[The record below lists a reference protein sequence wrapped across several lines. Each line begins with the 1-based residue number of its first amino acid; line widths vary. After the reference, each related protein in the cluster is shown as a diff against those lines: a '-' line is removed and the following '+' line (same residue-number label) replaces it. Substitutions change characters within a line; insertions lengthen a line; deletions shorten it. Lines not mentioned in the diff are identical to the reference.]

1 MPPSPLLVRY
11 AYDEL
16 EFMAFD
22 DSNFKEADHP
32 RDADGKFTAGA
43 GGGGGGAPADPTP
56 SYPYKVTNH
65 IKAVLKAAGYKPA
78 KNPSNP
84 MLVSFKNDDTGAQV
98 VIHPPSSGKKFSS
111 QWVLKTKNGFQ
122 KGEGIN
128 GITKLVQNTKA
139 EATKV
144 NAKSLPEPAQF
155 IADKAAV
162 EAGFYAKP
170 QTDHPGEHHFETAE
184 GHKLIVE
191 NDGSWLGISAGG
203 NMINSTLNSP
213 DPAKE
218 LDMFLGALKA
228 ETGTI
233 DTLKKNGYEVIE
245 KPDASGAIPL
255 KAPDGAKV
263 FYNPKSGGWAGETT
277 AGKGINELMQ
287 THGSQE
293 HDEEFTESNILANL
307 PDNVQIAMQD
317 FGLKLDPLESDPDG
331 NVSFTT
337 PYDNMTAS
345 YDNSDGSWGIH
356 NSDNDATYNGQ
367 GAVSFLEAVKTHLG
381 IEKEPAPIPVTPK
394 PAPIITTNL
403 PDATDLD
410 KKGFNW
416 KGQDGPVISYEK
428 SNGAKVEFDTS
439 SGDWLLKTPGY
450 TTKKGNG
457 KDDLMK
463 LTSGEKAYQKPDG
476 KYSWENTSEETIK
489 PESPEAASKKAAA
502 LQAAKEA
509 QAKKQAEHQEK
520 HAAEYAKQAGYE
532 KTLATLQ
539 KAAPSPSTTQKAAIS
554 KYTNGAYDSMNT
566 ALRSGQMPKSYSENV
581 KQLDTYLSGAKF
593 PEDATIYRKVDGEYA
608 KFIKSVAAF
617 PGAAFVDRGF
627 ISTSTHQGVW
637 SGSMQMVITV
647 KKGQSGAAVKQWSQH
662 SGENEVI
669 LPRNTMFK
677 VTKMEDGG
685 NTLHVEI
692 DQSHVGK

>member
-16 EFMAFD
+16 EFLALD
-22 DSNFKEADHP
+22 DSNFKESDHP

-84 MLVSFKNDDTGAQV
+84 MLVSFKNADTGAQV

-111 QWVLKTKNGFQ
+111 QWVLKTANGFQ

-128 GITKLVQNTKA
+128 GITKLVQNTKS

-144 NAKSLPEPAQF
+144 NASSIKNPA
-155 IADKAAV
+155 AKEAA
-162 EAGFYAKP
+162 EYAALAGFYAKP
-170 QTDHPGEHHFETAE
+170 SGDHPGEHHFETADGHTLFIDE
-184 GHKLIVE
+184 GSGDWTLKTANGMIYSDTLQ
-191 NDGSWLGISAGG
+191 DPSGIKEGLEA
-203 NMINSTLNSP
+203 
-213 DPAKE
+213 AKS
-218 LDMFLGALKA
+218 

-245 KPDASGAIPL
+245 KPDASGALPL
-255 KAPDGAKV
+255 KAPDGSKV
-263 FYNPKSGGWAGETT
+263 YYNPKSGGWAGEKT
-277 AGKGINELMQ
+277 AGKGITELMQ
-287 THGSQE
+287 THGSE
-293 HDEEFTESNILANL
+293 DTDLDPMDAGYILSNL
-307 PDNVQIAMQD
+307 PDNVQIAVKD
-317 FGLKLDPLESDPDG
+317 FGLSVMPDSDVDG
-331 NVSFTT
+331 NVNFQTE
-337 PYDNMTAS
+337 YDNMTAS

-367 GAVSFLEAVKTHLG
+367 GAVSFLEAVKKHLG
-381 IEKEPAPIPVTPK
+381 VEKEPEPIPVK
-394 PAPIITTNL
+394 PEPTPIITTNL
-403 PDATDLD
+403 PNASDLD

-416 KGQDGPVISYEK
+416 KGQNGSVISYEK
-428 SNGAKVEFDTS
+428 ANGAKVEFDTAT
-439 SGDWLLKTPGY
+439 GQWLLKTPGY
-450 TTKKGNG
+450 NSKKGEG
-457 KDDLMK
+457 AETLEK

-476 KYSWENTSEETIK
+476 KYSWENTSEETIV
-489 PESPEAASKKAAA
+489 PESPEVASKKAAA

-509 QAKKQAEHQEK
+509 QLKKQAEHKEK
-520 HAAEYAKQAGYE
+520 HAAEYAKQEGFN
-532 KTLATLQ
+532 KTLSTLM
-539 KAAPSPSTTQKAAIS
+539 KAAPQPAPAQKSAIS

-566 ALRSGQMPKSYSENV
+566 ALRSGQMPKSYSDQV
-581 KQLDTYLSGAKF
+581 KHLDTYLAGAKF

-637 SGSMQMVITV
+637 HGSMQMVITV
-647 KKGQSGAAVKQWSQH
+647 KKGQSGAAVKDWSQH

-692 DQSHVGK
+692 DQTHVGK

>member
-11 AYDEL
+11 AYDE
-16 EFMAFD
+16 FVFD
-22 DSNFKEADHP
+22 DTNFKESDHP

-43 GGGGGGAPADPTP
+43 GGGGGAAPPEPTP

-65 IKAVLKAAGYKPA
+65 IKAVLKAAGFKPA
-78 KNPSNP
+78 KNPTNP
-84 MLVSFKNDDTGAQV
+84 MLVSFKNADTGAQV

-111 QWVLKTKNGFQ
+111 QWVLKTANGFQ

-139 EATKV
+139 EATKIG
-144 NAKSLPEPAQF
+144 AKSLPEPAQN

-170 QTDHPGEHHFETAE
+170 QTDHPGEHHFETAD
-184 GHKLIVE
+184 GHKLIVQ
-191 NDGSWLGISAGG
+191 NDGNWLGITANG
-203 NMINSTLNSP
+203 NMINSHSDDTSK
-213 DPAKE
+213 D
-218 LDMFLGALKA
+218 LDTFLGAAKN

-233 DTLKKNGYEVIE
+233 DTLKKSGYEVIE

-255 KAPDGAKV
+255 KAPDGEKV
-263 FYNPKSGGWAGETT
+263 FYNPKSGGWAGEKT
-277 AGKGINELMQ
+277 AGKGIKELMM
-287 THGSQE
+287 THGSE
-293 HDEEFTESNILANL
+293 DIDLDPIDTGYILSNL
-307 PDNVQIAMQD
+307 PENVQIAAKD
-317 FGLKLDPLESDPDG
+317 FGLSVMPDSDVDG
-331 NVSFTT
+331 NVNFTT
-337 PYDNMTAS
+337 EYDNMTAS

-356 NSDNDATYNGQ
+356 NSDNDQTFNGQ
-367 GAVSFLEAVKTHLG
+367 GAVSFLEAVKKHLG
-381 IEKEPAPIPVTPK
+381 TEKEPEPIPVK
-394 PAPIITTNL
+394 PEPTPIITTNL
-403 PDATDLD
+403 PNASDLD

-416 KGQDGPVISYEK
+416 KGQNGSVISYEK
-428 SNGAKVEFDTS
+428 AGGAKVEFNTAD
-439 SGDWLLKTPGY
+439 GKWLLKTPGY
-450 TTKKGNG
+450 NTKTGEG
-457 KDDLMK
+457 AETLQK

-476 KYSWENTSEETIK
+476 KYSWENTNEETIV
-489 PESPEAASKKAAA
+489 PESPEVASKKAAA
-502 LQAAKEA
+502 LAAAKAE
-509 QAKKQAEHQEK
+509 QQKKQAAQNEK
-520 HAAEYAKQAGYE
+520 HAAQQAKQDQYN
-532 KTLATLQ
+532 KTLSTLN
-539 KAAPSPSTTQKAAIS
+539 KAAPAPSSTQKSAIS

-566 ALRSGQMPKSYSENV
+566 ALRSGQMPKSYQEQV
-581 KQLDTYLSGAKF
+581 KHLDTYLAGAKF

-637 SGSMQMVITV
+637 HGSMQMVITV
-647 KKGQSGAAVKQWSQH
+647 KKGQSGAAVQQWSQH